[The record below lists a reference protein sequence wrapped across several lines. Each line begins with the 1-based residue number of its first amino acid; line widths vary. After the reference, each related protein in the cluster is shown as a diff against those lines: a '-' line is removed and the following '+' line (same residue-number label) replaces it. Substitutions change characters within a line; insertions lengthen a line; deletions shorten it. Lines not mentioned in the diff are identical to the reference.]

1 MQFETQRLNII
12 LIDRVLPQSQK
23 RKTVEMLCLYI
34 QQQAFLKFQLLF
46 KNQLLCADSYFNW
59 IDFNLGFSVRILS
72 HGFMYFNIA
81 LFASVQIV

>member
-34 QQQAFLKFQLLF
+34 QQQAFF
-46 KNQLLCADSYFNW
+46 KVS
-59 IDFNLGFSVRILS
+59 
-72 HGFMYFNIA
+72 IA
-81 LFASVQIV
+81 F